1 MLQRNNGDEAMAK
14 TYKVLVNDGKGAES
28 VAVQVA
34 QGAGDKGTPVR
45 LVAQR
50 GVRYELQDVTKG
62 KGVAPDQVRAK
73 RVGNN
78 LTLMFDGSQAPDVVI
93 EDYYIVKGEGTA
105 PMLAGLAENGGV
117 YEYIPQDPNA
127 NHLTPS
133 LKDGNTPVLMALG
146 GGALGEA
153 FVLSALPIVAA
164 AAGGISGWAI
174 AAGVVGAAALGGG
187 GGGGGTAPTDTTAPG
202 AAVVAIPEASGG
214 VNATEAADGTALDVA
229 LPADAVVGDTLTTV
243 VTRPDGSTFN
253 LVHVLTAA
261 DIAAKGVRQSIPEAS
276 LKDANGKYI
285 DGTWTTTTTLT
296 DAAKNVSTAATGSFV
311 LDTTAP
317 AAYTGNLKHDAAN
330 DTGINSDDS
339 VTNNATPVLQINAET
354 GAKVEVDINGKI
366 YAATETATKG
376 TYEVQV
382 TDALPN
388 ATYNPVV
395 RVTDAVGNTTVNGV
409 FVGFTVDNSTTKNLR
424 NGSDD
429 DLNNGVDT
437 TVAITAVTEDTGTVN
452 NDFVTSAR
460 NVKIS
465 GTVNQFYTTGVS
477 KDDSVQ
483 VQIFNSK
490 GELISQEYVTP
501 SSSGTWAMATQTSTL
516 IDGTYTVKAAIVD
529 AAGNVLKTATDQPLV
544 ISETYYK
551 AVNDVATAQE
561 DVIATHDVTKNNVL
575 LNDSDVVGIRAVV
588 TQVNSASVSQSV
600 SQNSNYGNGAVLAG
614 LYGTLKMGAD
624 GSYLYTVNNANTQV
638 QALAANAELK
648 ETFTYSATNSKNKS
662 STADL
667 VVTIKGTNDAA
678 QFFSADDATFKLRD
692 NDIGDQ
698 SFNVLPNETKQYQ
711 AENGYFVMKSNVL
724 DANDPTKFAGTIV
737 YTVNGN
743 SYQYNDVKVANDL
756 FTLKAVDGS
765 LEHTFV
771 RKVTFDTS
779 TSRTVEAYHGAKDNV
794 TTWVTDAL
802 EIDLTNTS
810 KYRLSSIEKIDISD
824 TTTLGSPAPDT
835 IKLNLASITQAD
847 FDGTVHKLYIKGDAG
862 DVVELTKPTPTWDAA
877 AHLSTRVVSDVTY
890 NVYQLDSTHELLINN
905 AITTL
910 TVS

>member
-1 MLQRNNGDEAMAK
+1 MAK

-45 LVAQR
+45 LLAQR

-78 LTLMFDGSQAPDVVI
+78 LALMFDGSQNPDVVI
-93 EDYYIVKGEGTA
+93 EDYYIVKGEGAA

-187 GGGGGTAPTDTTAPG
+187 GGGGGTPPTDTTPPAP
-202 AAVVAIPEASGG
+202 
-214 VNATEAADGTALDVA
+214 
-229 LPADAVVGDTLTTV
+229 
-243 VTRPDGSTFN
+243 F
-253 LVHVLTAA
+253 
-261 DIAAKGVRQSIPEAS
+261 IA
-276 LKDANGKYI
+276 
-285 DGTWTTTTTLT
+285 
-296 DAAKNVSTAATGSFV
+296 
-311 LDTTAP
+311 
-317 AAYTGNLKHDAAN
+317 NLKHDALN
-330 DTGINSDDS
+330 DTGVNSDDS
-339 VTNNATPVLQINAET
+339 VTTNVTPVLQINAET
-354 GAKVEVDINGKI
+354 GAKVDVAINGKT
-366 YAATETATKG
+366 YAATETDTKG
-376 TYEVQV
+376 MYEVRV
-382 TDALPN
+382 TDALPDG
-388 ATYNPVV
+388 TYAPVV
-395 RVTDAVGNTTVNGV
+395 RVTDAAGNTTVNGV
-409 FVGFTVDNSTTKNLR
+409 FVGFTVDTSTTKNLR

-437 TVAITAVTEDTGTVN
+437 TVTISAVTEDTGTVN
-452 NDFVTSAR
+452 NDFVTSAH

-465 GTVNQFYTTGVS
+465 GTVSQFYTTGVS
-477 KDDSVQ
+477 ADDNVQ

-501 SSSGTWAMATQTSTL
+501 SSSGTWTMATPTSTL

-529 AAGNVLKTATDQPLV
+529 AAGNVLKTAADQPLV

-561 DVIATHDVTKNNVL
+561 DVIATHDATKNNVL

-588 TQVNSASVSQSV
+588 TQVQVKSGTTTQTVAQ
-600 SQNSNYGNGAVLAG
+600 GTDHTNGTELVG
-614 LYGTLKMGAD
+614 LYGKLKMGAD
-624 GSYLYTVNNANTQV
+624 GSYLYTVNSDNAQV
-638 QALAANAELK
+638 QALAANSELK
-648 ETFTYSATNSKNKS
+648 ETFTYSATNSKYKS

-678 QFFSADDATFKLRD
+678 KILQDTGTYVIAKDDDTGEQKFVQTDDPL
-692 NDIGDQ
+692 N
-698 SFNVLPNETKQYQ
+698 QYRGQ
-711 AENGYFVMKSNVL
+711 HGYFIYKNL
-724 DANDPTKFAGTIV
+724 
-737 YTVNGN
+737 TVTGN
-743 SYQYNDVKVANDL
+743 EFKGEVERHDDTNSTLSDDISESHDL
-756 FTLKAVDGS
+756 FTLTSMDGRAF
-765 LEHTFV
+765 HTFDSSLKNRNATGAIQEYFGV
-771 RKVTFDTS
+771 FNNEDTWKI
-779 TSRTVEAYHGAKDNV
+779 EAE
-794 TTWVTDAL
+794 T
-802 EIDLTNTS
+802 EIYLIS
-810 KYRLSSIEKIDISD
+810 GLYRLRSIEKIDISD
-824 TTTLGSPAPDT
+824 TTIVGSPAPAPDT
-835 IKLNLASITQAD
+835 IKLNLLSITQAD
-847 FDGTVHKLYIKGDAG
+847 ADGSIHKLYITGDNG
-862 DVVELTKPTPTWDAA
+862 DVVELTKPTPTWDEA

>member
-1 MLQRNNGDEAMAK
+1 MLQRNNGDVAMAK

-45 LVAQR
+45 LLAQR

-78 LTLMFDGSQAPDVVI
+78 LALMFDGSQNPDVVI
-93 EDYYIVKGEGTA
+93 EDYYIVKGEGAA

-187 GGGGGTAPTDTTAPG
+187 GGGGGTPPTDTTPPAP
-202 AAVVAIPEASGG
+202 
-214 VNATEAADGTALDVA
+214 
-229 LPADAVVGDTLTTV
+229 
-243 VTRPDGSTFN
+243 F
-253 LVHVLTAA
+253 
-261 DIAAKGVRQSIPEAS
+261 IA
-276 LKDANGKYI
+276 
-285 DGTWTTTTTLT
+285 
-296 DAAKNVSTAATGSFV
+296 
-311 LDTTAP
+311 
-317 AAYTGNLKHDAAN
+317 NLKHDALN
-330 DTGINSDDS
+330 DTGVNSDDS
-339 VTNNATPVLQINAET
+339 VTTNVTPVLQINAET
-354 GAKVEVDINGKI
+354 GAKVDVAINGKT
-366 YAATETATKG
+366 YAATETDTKG
-376 TYEVQV
+376 MYEVRV
-382 TDALPN
+382 TDALPDG
-388 ATYNPVV
+388 TYAPVV
-395 RVTDAVGNTTVNGV
+395 RVTDAAGNTTVNGV
-409 FVGFTVDNSTTKNLR
+409 FVGFTVDTSTTKNLR

-437 TVAITAVTEDTGTVN
+437 TVTISAVTEDTGTVN
-452 NDFVTSAR
+452 NDFVTSAH

-465 GTVNQFYTTGVS
+465 GTVSQFYTTGVS
-477 KDDSVQ
+477 ADDNVQ

-501 SSSGTWAMATQTSTL
+501 SSSGTWTMATPTSTL

-529 AAGNVLKTATDQPLV
+529 AAGNVLKTAADQPLV

-561 DVIATHDVTKNNVL
+561 DVIATHDATKNNVL

-588 TQVNSASVSQSV
+588 TQVQVKSGTTTQTVAQ
-600 SQNSNYGNGAVLAG
+600 GTDHTNGTELVG
-614 LYGTLKMGAD
+614 LYGKLKMGAD
-624 GSYLYTVNNANTQV
+624 GSYLYTVNSDNAQV
-638 QALAANAELK
+638 QALAANSELK
-648 ETFTYSATNSKNKS
+648 ETFTYSATNSKYKS

-678 QFFSADDATFKLRD
+678 KILQDTGTYVIAKDDDTGEQKFVQTDDPL
-692 NDIGDQ
+692 N
-698 SFNVLPNETKQYQ
+698 QYRGQ
-711 AENGYFVMKSNVL
+711 HGYFIYKNL
-724 DANDPTKFAGTIV
+724 
-737 YTVNGN
+737 TVTGN
-743 SYQYNDVKVANDL
+743 EFKGEVERHDDTNSTLSDDISESHDL
-756 FTLKAVDGS
+756 FTLTSMDGRAF
-765 LEHTFV
+765 HTFDSSLKNRNATGAIQEYFGV
-771 RKVTFDTS
+771 FNNEDTWKI
-779 TSRTVEAYHGAKDNV
+779 EAE
-794 TTWVTDAL
+794 T
-802 EIDLTNTS
+802 EIYLIS
-810 KYRLSSIEKIDISD
+810 GLYRLRSIEKIDISD
-824 TTTLGSPAPDT
+824 TTIVGSPAPAPDT
-835 IKLNLASITQAD
+835 IKLNLLSITQAD
-847 FDGTVHKLYIKGDAG
+847 ADGSIHKLYITGDNG
-862 DVVELTKPTPTWDAA
+862 DVVELTKPTPTWDEA

>member
-1 MLQRNNGDEAMAK
+1 MAK

-28 VAVQVA
+28 VAVQVV
-34 QGAGDKGTPVR
+34 QGAGDKGSPVR

-50 GVRYELQDVTKG
+50 GVRYELQDLSKG
-62 KGVAPDQVRAK
+62 KGVAPDQLRAK

-78 LTLMFDGSQAPDVVI
+78 LALMFDGSQAPDVVI
-93 EDYYIVKGEGTA
+93 EDYYIVKGEGAA

-117 YEYIPQDPNA
+117 YEYIPQDPNV

-164 AAGGISGWAI
+164 AAGGISGWAV

-187 GGGGGTAPTDTTAPG
+187 GGGGGTPPTDTTAPG

-214 VNATEAADGTALDVA
+214 VNAAEAADGTALDVA

-243 VTRPDGSTFN
+243 VTKPDGSTFN

-261 DIAAKGVRQSIPEAS
+261 DIEAKGVRQSIPDAS

-296 DAAKNVSTAATGSFV
+296 DAAKNVSTAATGGFV
-311 LDTTAP
+311 LDTTTP
-317 AAYTGNLKHDAAN
+317 AAYTGNLKHDATN

-339 VTNNATPVLQINAET
+339 VTNNATPVLHINAET
-354 GAKVEVDINGKI
+354 GANVEVQINGKT
-366 YAATETATKG
+366 YTATETATKG
-376 TYEVQV
+376 TYEVMV

-395 RVTDAVGNTTVNGV
+395 RVTDAAGNTTVDGV
-409 FVGFTVDNSTTKNLR
+409 FVAFTVDTSAAKNLR

-465 GTVNQFYTTGVS
+465 GTVSQFYSTGVS
-477 KDDSVQ
+477 TGDSLQ

-490 GELISQEYVTP
+490 SELISQEYVSP
-501 SSSGTWAMATQTSTL
+501 SSSGTWMMASPTSTL

-529 AAGNVLKTATDQPLV
+529 AAGNVLKAAIDQPLV

-551 AVNDVATAQE
+551 AVNDVTTAQE
-561 DVIATHDVTKNNVL
+561 DVLPIYDATKNNVL

-588 TQVNSASVSQSV
+588 TQVQVKSGTTTQTVAQGTDHN
-600 SQNSNYGNGAVLAG
+600 NGTELVG
-614 LYGTLKMGAD
+614 LYGKLKMGAD
-624 GSYLYTVNNANTQV
+624 GSYLYTVNNENSKV

-667 VVTIKGTNDAA
+667 LVTIKGTNDAA
-678 QFFSADDATFKLRD
+678 QFFSADTTTFKLSD
-692 NDIGDQ
+692 KDIGDQ
-698 SFNVLPNETKQYQ
+698 GFNVLPSETKQYQ
-711 AENGYFVMKSNVL
+711 AENGYFVMKSSTL
-724 DANDPTKFAGTIV
+724 DANDKTKFVGTIDYV
-737 YTVNGN
+737 R
-743 SYQYNDVKVANDL
+743 NDNPFFDNNVKEEHDL
-756 FTLKAVDGS
+756 FTLKSTDGAV
-765 LEHTFV
+765 EHTFE
-771 RKVTFDTS
+771 RLETFAS
-779 TSRTVEAYHGAKDNV
+779 SASRTVEAYYGAKENV
-794 TTWVTDAL
+794 TTWVTNAV
-802 EIDLTNTS
+802 EIDLTNAN
-810 KYRLSSIEKIDISD
+810 KYKLSSIEKIDISD
-824 TTTLGSPAPDT
+824 HTVNSDVPAANT

-847 FDGTVHKLYIKGDAG
+847 FDGSVHKLYIKGNAG
-862 DVVELTKPTPTWDAA
+862 DVVELTKPTPTWDAQ

-910 TVS
+910 SVS

>member
-1 MLQRNNGDEAMAK
+1 MAK

-45 LVAQR
+45 LLAQR

-78 LTLMFDGSQAPDVVI
+78 LTLMFDGSQNPDVVI
-93 EDYYIVKGEGTA
+93 EDYYIVKGEGAA
-105 PMLAGLAENGGV
+105 PILAGLAENGGV

-127 NHLTPS
+127 DHLTPS
-133 LKDGNTPVLMALG
+133 LKDGNKPVMMALG

-187 GGGGGTAPTDTTAPG
+187 GGGGGGTPPTDTTPPAPFK
-202 AAVVAIPEASGG
+202 A
-214 VNATEAADGTALDVA
+214 
-229 LPADAVVGDTLTTV
+229 
-243 VTRPDGSTFN
+243 
-253 LVHVLTAA
+253 
-261 DIAAKGVRQSIPEAS
+261 
-276 LKDANGKYI
+276 
-285 DGTWTTTTTLT
+285 
-296 DAAKNVSTAATGSFV
+296 
-311 LDTTAP
+311 
-317 AAYTGNLKHDAAN
+317 NLKHDALN
-330 DTGINSDDS
+330 DTGVNSVDS
-339 VTNNATPVLQINAET
+339 VTNNAAPVLQINAET
-354 GAKVEVDINGKI
+354 GAKVEVEINGKT
-366 YAATETATKG
+366 YAATETDTKG
-376 TYEVQV
+376 TYEVKV
-382 TDALPN
+382 TDALPDG
-388 ATYNPVV
+388 TYTPVV
-395 RVTDAVGNTTVNGV
+395 RVTDAAGNTTVDGV
-409 FVGFTVDNSTTKNLR
+409 FVAFTVDTSTAKNLR

-465 GTVNQFYTTGVS
+465 GTVSQFMSTEVSTG
-477 KDDSVQ
+477 DSVQ

-490 GELISQEYVTP
+490 GELISQEHVAP
-501 SSSGTWAMATQTSTL
+501 SRDTWTMATPTSTL

-529 AAGNVLKTATDQPLV
+529 AAGNVLKTAADQPLV

-561 DVIATHDVTKNNVL
+561 DVLATYDAAKNNVL

-588 TQVNSASVSQSV
+588 TQVKLGTTIQSV
-600 SQNSNYGNGAVLAG
+600 SQQNSTYENGAELVG
-614 LYGTLKMGAD
+614 SYGTLKMGAD
-624 GSYLYTVNNANTQV
+624 GSYLYTVNNENSKV

-648 ETFTYSATNSKNKS
+648 ETFTYTATNSKNKS

-667 VVTIKGTNDAA
+667 VVTIKGTNDVA

-692 NDIGDQ
+692 KDIGDQ
-698 SFNVLPNETKQYQ
+698 SFNVLPDETKQYQ
-711 AENGYFVMKSNVL
+711 AENGYFVMKSKVL
-724 DANDPTKFAGTIV
+724 DANDSTKFAGTIA
-737 YTVNGN
+737 YSVNGN

-756 FTLKAVDGS
+756 FTLKSVDGS
-765 LEHTFV
+765 LENTFV

-794 TTWVTDAL
+794 TTWVTDAVA
-802 EIDLTNTS
+802 IDLTNTS

-824 TTTLGSPAPDT
+824 TTTLASPAPAIDT

-847 FDGTVHKLYIKGDAG
+847 LDGTVHKLYIKGDAG
-862 DVVELTKPTPTWDAA
+862 DVVELTKPTPTWDTA

-905 AITTL
+905 AISTL

>member
-1 MLQRNNGDEAMAK
+1 MAK

-45 LVAQR
+45 LLAQR

-78 LTLMFDGSQAPDVVI
+78 LALMFDGSQAPDVVI
-93 EDYYIVKGEGTA
+93 EDYYIVKGEGAA

-146 GGALGEA
+146 GGVLDEA

-187 GGGGGTAPTDTTAPG
+187 GGGGGTAPTDTTPPAP
-202 AAVVAIPEASGG
+202 
-214 VNATEAADGTALDVA
+214 
-229 LPADAVVGDTLTTV
+229 
-243 VTRPDGSTFN
+243 F
-253 LVHVLTAA
+253 
-261 DIAAKGVRQSIPEAS
+261 IA
-276 LKDANGKYI
+276 
-285 DGTWTTTTTLT
+285 
-296 DAAKNVSTAATGSFV
+296 NV
-311 LDTTAP
+311 
-317 AAYTGNLKHDAAN
+317 KHDALN
-330 DTGINSDDS
+330 DTGVNSDDS
-339 VTNNATPVLQINAET
+339 VTTNVTPVLQINAET
-354 GAKVEVDINGKI
+354 GAKVDVAINGKT
-366 YAATETATKG
+366 YAATETDTKG
-376 TYEVQV
+376 MYEVRV
-382 TDALPN
+382 TDALPDG
-388 ATYNPVV
+388 TYAPVV
-395 RVTDAVGNTTVNGV
+395 RVTDAAGNTTVNGV
-409 FVGFTVDNSTTKNLR
+409 FVGFTVDTSTTKNLR

-437 TVAITAVTEDTGTVN
+437 TVTISAVTEDTGTVN

-465 GTVNQFYTTGVS
+465 GTVSQFYTTGVS
-477 KDDSVQ
+477 ADDNVQ

-501 SSSGTWAMATQTSTL
+501 SSSGTWTMATPTSTL

-561 DVIATHDVTKNNVL
+561 DVIATHDATKNNVL

-588 TQVNSASVSQSV
+588 TQVQVKSGTTTQTVAQ
-600 SQNSNYGNGAVLAG
+600 GTDHTNGTELVG
-614 LYGTLKMGAD
+614 LYGKLKMGAN
-624 GSYLYTVNNANTQV
+624 GSYLYTVNSDNVQV
-638 QALAANAELK
+638 QALGANAELK
-648 ETFTYSATNSKNKS
+648 ETFTYSATNSKSKS

-678 QFFSADDATFKLRD
+678 LRSSFSDETFEVVDKD
-692 NDIGDQ
+692 KGDQ
-698 SFNVLPNETKQYQ
+698 AFNVLPDETNQYQ
-711 AENGYFVMKSNVL
+711 AKYGYFVMKSNVL
-724 DANDPTKFAGTIV
+724 NTSDSTKFVGTIA
-737 YTVNGN
+737 YTKNGN
-743 SYQYNDVKVANDL
+743 SYQNDTVKVAYDL
-756 FTLKAVDGS
+756 FTLKSVDGT

-771 RKVTFDTS
+771 RTKGFDDDM
-779 TSRTVEAYHGAKDNV
+779 SRKAEAYYGAEENA

-802 EIDLTNTS
+802 EIDLTNAS
-810 KYRLSSIEKIDISD
+810 KYKLSSIEKIDITD
-824 TTTLGSPAPDT
+824 TTTLGSPAPAIDT

-847 FDGTVHKLYIKGDAG
+847 VDAISQVKQLTINRDIGDLVEFKLDAG
-862 DVVELTKPTPTWDAA
+862 MTVPTAELVNGYFVY
-877 AHLSTRVVSDVTY
+877 HLTNADQTATY
-890 NVYQLDSTHELLINN
+890 DLLVQHTIN
-905 AITTL
+905 
-910 TVS
+910 TVAFS

>member
-1 MLQRNNGDEAMAK
+1 MAK

-78 LTLMFDGSQAPDVVI
+78 LALMFDGSQAPDVVI
-93 EDYYIVKGEGTA
+93 EDYYIVKGEGAA

-117 YEYIPQDPNA
+117 YEYIPQDPNV

-187 GGGGGTAPTDTTAPG
+187 GGGGGTAPTDTTPPAP
-202 AAVVAIPEASGG
+202 
-214 VNATEAADGTALDVA
+214 
-229 LPADAVVGDTLTTV
+229 
-243 VTRPDGSTFN
+243 F
-253 LVHVLTAA
+253 
-261 DIAAKGVRQSIPEAS
+261 IA
-276 LKDANGKYI
+276 
-285 DGTWTTTTTLT
+285 
-296 DAAKNVSTAATGSFV
+296 
-311 LDTTAP
+311 
-317 AAYTGNLKHDAAN
+317 NLKHDALN
-330 DTGINSDDS
+330 DTGVNSDDS
-339 VTNNATPVLQINAET
+339 VTTNVTPVLQINAET
-354 GAKVEVDINGKI
+354 GAKVDVAINGKT
-366 YAATETATKG
+366 YAATETDTKG
-376 TYEVQV
+376 MYEVRV
-382 TDALPN
+382 TDALPDG
-388 ATYNPVV
+388 TYAPVV
-395 RVTDAVGNTTVNGV
+395 RVTDAAGNTTVNGV
-409 FVGFTVDNSTTKNLR
+409 FAAFTVDTSTTKNLR

-465 GTVNQFYTTGVS
+465 GTVSQFYTTGVS
-477 KDDSVQ
+477 TGDSLQ

-501 SSSGTWAMATQTSTL
+501 ASNGTWTMAAQTSTL
-516 IDGTYTVKAAIVD
+516 IDGTYNVKAAIVD

-561 DVIATHDVTKNNVL
+561 DVIATHDATKNNVL
-575 LNDSDVVGIRAVV
+575 LNDSDVVSIRAVV
-588 TQVNSASVSQSV
+588 TQVQVKSGTTTQTVAQ
-600 SQNSNYGNGAVLAG
+600 GTDHTNGTELVG
-614 LYGTLKMGAD
+614 LYGKLKMGAN
-624 GSYLYTVNNANTQV
+624 GSYLYTVNSDNVQV
-638 QALAANAELK
+638 QALGANAELK
-648 ETFTYSATNSKNKS
+648 ETFTYSATNSKSKS

-678 QFFSADDATFKLRD
+678 KIVVSNTLIDVSSLDLPVTGKNSITVEDGDSFENQLKNVSIELPTGASTIPPTEFKSLGTLKLEPSLIDAIYEYKWTYINMESLASNVEVHDLFLLQSKDGYSSATLNFKLTMAD
-692 NDIGDQ
+692 GAAKEFHASELAGITAAGSTSTTDTL
-698 SFNVLPNETKQYQ
+698 VLHGGSLNFDFRQPAT
-711 AENGYFVMKSNVL
+711 S
-724 DANDPTKFAGTIV
+724 DA
-737 YTVNGN
+737 
-743 SYQYNDVKVANDL
+743 VKVA
-756 FTLKAVDGS
+756 
-765 LEHTFV
+765 
-771 RKVTFDTS
+771 
-779 TSRTVEAYHGAKDNV
+779 
-794 TTWVTDAL
+794 
-802 EIDLTNTS
+802 
-810 KYRLSSIEKIDISD
+810 SIEKIDI
-824 TTTLGSPAPDT
+824 TGSGNNT
-835 IKLNLASITQAD
+835 IKLTLASVTQAD
-847 FDGTVHKLYIKGDAG
+847 FDGSIHKLYITGDAG
-862 DVVELTKPTPTWDAA
+862 DAVELTKPTVSWVASD
-877 AHLSTRVVSDVTY
+877 HLTSHVLNGVTY
-890 NVYQLDSTHELLINN
+890 KAYQLDSTHELLINN

>member
-1 MLQRNNGDEAMAK
+1 MAK

-45 LVAQR
+45 LLAQR

-78 LTLMFDGSQAPDVVI
+78 LTLMFDGSQNPDVVI
-93 EDYYIVKGEGTA
+93 EDYYIVKGEGAA
-105 PMLAGLAENGGV
+105 PILAGLAENGGV

-127 NHLTPS
+127 DHLTPS
-133 LKDGNTPVLMALG
+133 LKDGNKPVMMALG

-187 GGGGGTAPTDTTAPG
+187 GGVGGGTPPTDTTPPAPFK
-202 AAVVAIPEASGG
+202 A
-214 VNATEAADGTALDVA
+214 
-229 LPADAVVGDTLTTV
+229 
-243 VTRPDGSTFN
+243 
-253 LVHVLTAA
+253 
-261 DIAAKGVRQSIPEAS
+261 
-276 LKDANGKYI
+276 
-285 DGTWTTTTTLT
+285 
-296 DAAKNVSTAATGSFV
+296 
-311 LDTTAP
+311 
-317 AAYTGNLKHDAAN
+317 NLKHDALN
-330 DTGINSDDS
+330 DTGVNSADS

-354 GAKVEVDINGKI
+354 GAKVEVEINGKT
-366 YAATETATKG
+366 YAATETDTKG
-376 TYEVQV
+376 TYEVKV
-382 TDALPN
+382 TDALPDG
-388 ATYNPVV
+388 TYTPVV
-395 RVTDAVGNTTVNGV
+395 RVTDAAGNTTVDGV
-409 FVGFTVDNSTTKNLR
+409 FVAFTVDTSTAKNLR

-465 GTVNQFYTTGVS
+465 GTVSQFMSTEVSTG
-477 KDDSVQ
+477 DSVQ

-490 GELISQEYVTP
+490 GELISQEHVAP
-501 SSSGTWAMATQTSTL
+501 SRDTWTMATPTSTL

-529 AAGNVLKTATDQPLV
+529 AAGNVLKTAADQPLV

-561 DVIATHDVTKNNVL
+561 DVLATYDAAKNNVL

-588 TQVNSASVSQSV
+588 TQVKLGTTIQSV
-600 SQNSNYGNGAVLAG
+600 SQQNSTYENGAELVGSYGN
-614 LYGTLKMGAD
+614 LKMGAD
-624 GSYLYTVNNANTQV
+624 GSYLYTVNNENSKV

-648 ETFTYSATNSKNKS
+648 ETFTYTATNSKNKS

-667 VVTIKGTNDAA
+667 VVTIKGTNDVA

-692 NDIGDQ
+692 KDIGDQ
-698 SFNVLPNETKQYQ
+698 SFNVLPDETKQYQ
-711 AENGYFVMKSNVL
+711 AENGYFVMKSKVL
-724 DANDPTKFAGTIV
+724 DANDSTKFAGTIA
-737 YTVNGN
+737 YSVNGN

-756 FTLKAVDGS
+756 FTLKSVDGS
-765 LEHTFV
+765 LENTFV

-794 TTWVTDAL
+794 TTWVTDAVA
-802 EIDLTNTS
+802 IDLTNTS
-810 KYRLSSIEKIDISD
+810 KYRLSSFEKIDISD
-824 TTTLGSPAPDT
+824 TTTLASPAPAIDT

-847 FDGTVHKLYIKGDAG
+847 LDGTVHKLYIKGDAG
-862 DVVELTKPTPTWDAA
+862 DVVELTKPTPTWDTA

-905 AITTL
+905 AISTL

>member
-1 MLQRNNGDEAMAK
+1 MAK

-78 LTLMFDGSQAPDVVI
+78 LALMFDGSQNPDVVI
-93 EDYYIVKGEGTA
+93 EDYYIVKGEGAA

-146 GGALGEA
+146 GGVLGEA

-187 GGGGGTAPTDTTAPG
+187 GGGGGTPPTDTTARG
-202 AAVVAIPEASGG
+202 AALVAIPEASGG

-253 LVHVLTAA
+253 LVHVVTAA
-261 DIAAKGVRQSIPEAS
+261 DIADKGVRQSIPEAS

-339 VTNNATPVLQINAET
+339 VTKNATPVLQINAET
-354 GAKVEVDINGKI
+354 GAKVEVDINGKT

-382 TDALPN
+382 TDVLPN

-409 FVGFTVDNSTTKNLR
+409 FVGFTVAASGGASGPISSTRTI
-424 NGSDD
+424 SI
-429 DLNNGVDT
+429 
-437 TVAITAVTEDTGTVN
+437 VAISDDTGTSGT
-452 NDFVTSAR
+452 DFVTTDQTLKVSGQVTGLTNADIAQGKR
-460 NVKIS
+460 VFVQFLNVD
-465 GTVNQFYTTGVS
+465 GLEVS
-477 KDDSVQ
+477 H
-483 VQIFNSK
+483 
-490 GELISQEYVTP
+490 EYVTP
-501 SSSGTWAMATQTSTL
+501 QGDVWQTSTDTATL
-516 IDGTYTVKAAIVD
+516 AVGRYSIKASIVD
-529 AAGNVLKTATDQPLV
+529 VAGNSVLQTSQSMEISAGSLIAMPDKASATEDAGVNLEGNVLSGTSVNHDGADVDVQFSYGANIFVNALIAGTGAIAASNVFSDSAVHSVDGRYGRLSIQADGSYRYELSNAAQALQAGQV
-544 ISETYYK
+544 EHDVFTYQVK
-551 AVNDVATAQE
+551 NAAGLTSTSTLTMDVHGVNDVARINGTQSFQMSFDGIGKFHRETTLITISDPDQGESFFSNILTTSNTTLTGRYGKLLITPVSNGYTWEYDKKTSPNGTATVHDLFVFQSADGTAAETFDITLTNSTLQSQE
-561 DVIATHDVTKNNVL
+561 FHTSSI
-575 LNDSDVVGIRAVV
+575 
-588 TQVNSASVSQSV
+588 
-600 SQNSNYGNGAVLAG
+600 AG
-614 LYGTLKMGAD
+614 LTATGSDTTTDTL
-624 GSYLYTVNNANTQV
+624 
-638 QALAANAELK
+638 
-648 ETFTYSATNSKNKS
+648 
-662 STADL
+662 
-667 VVTIKGTNDAA
+667 
-678 QFFSADDATFKLRD
+678 
-692 NDIGDQ
+692 
-698 SFNVLPNETKQYQ
+698 VLH
-711 AENGYFVMKSNVL
+711 G
-724 DANDPTKFAGTIV
+724 
-737 YTVNGN
+737 
-743 SYQYNDVKVANDL
+743 
-756 FTLKAVDGS
+756 GS
-765 LEHTFV
+765 LN
-771 RKVTFDTS
+771 FDFTS
-779 TSRTVEAYHGAKDNV
+779 PTPSAPTATGIKS
-794 TTWVTDAL
+794 
-802 EIDLTNTS
+802 I
-810 KYRLSSIEKIDISD
+810 SSIEKIDI
-824 TTTLGSPAPDT
+824 TGTGNNT
-835 IKLNLASITQAD
+835 IHLSLASLVQAD
-847 FDGTVHKLYIKGDAG
+847 VKQLTIDGDSGDA
-862 DVVELTKPTPTWDAA
+862 VQLK
-877 AHLSTRVVSDVTY
+877 
-890 NVYQLDSTHELLINN
+890 LDSGSALTNAGLVNGYDVYRLTNADQTDTYELVVQHTIN
-905 AITTL
+905 
-910 TVS
+910 TVVLS